1 MDCCTYDWRCI
12 DKRCVCF
19 CCRSEKNAFSVEVR
33 ITSDA
38 VALLGMLSVRNAE
51 KQETSPGFVSRSL
64 LARRVRTSRL
74 HFCLSITSLPLS
86 EPQLAYNLL
95 LLTLKYR
102 DFPARALLDT
112 GASDSYVDSEVAK
125 KLGLECKGQSSS
137 IALAS
142 TASLA
147 KVSGDVNCNI
157 SAFKDRTALN

>member
-95 LLTLKYR
+95 LLTLKCKDCQPVLCR
-102 DFPARALLDT
+102 TLWHRTAALT
-112 GASDSYVDSEVAK
+112 CK
-125 KLGLECKGQSSS
+125 KKWVRIQRPKLKHRLRVNSFFCKGTWGRK
-137 IALAS
+137 L
-142 TASLA
+142 
-147 KVSGDVNCNI
+147 
-157 SAFKDRTALN
+157 